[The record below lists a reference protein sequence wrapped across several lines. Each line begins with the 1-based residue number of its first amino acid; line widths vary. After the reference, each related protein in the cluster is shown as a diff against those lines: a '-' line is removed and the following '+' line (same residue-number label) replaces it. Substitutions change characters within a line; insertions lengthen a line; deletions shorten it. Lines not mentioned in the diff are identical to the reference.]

1 MTNSQ
6 FPIKRI
12 FGLILFTLAFLERI
26 LFDLGPNIE
35 LVTTSMLLSAAY
47 LGRKSSLWLTFLIM
61 LATDLIIGNSNIF
74 IFTWSGFLIPAFVT
88 SGFFQKND
96 PKRFKRIGASAL
108 AGISST
114 AFFYL
119 WTNFGVWILSSLYPK
134 TLLGLL
140 SSYINAL
147 PFLRIQAV
155 STLIFVPLG
164 FTLTEAAIFAN
175 KKWSLSDK
183 ISAIVYKLK
192 IVGQ

>member
-6 FPIKRI
+6 LSIKRI
-12 FGLILFTLAFLERI
+12 FGLILFILAFLERV

-35 LVTTSMLLSAAY
+35 LVTLSMLLSAAY
-47 LGRKSSLWLTFLIM
+47 LGRKSSFWLTFLIM
-61 LATDLIIGNSNIF
+61 LATDLILGNSNIF
-74 IFTWSGFLIPAFVT
+74 IFTWSGFLIPALIA
-88 SGFFQKND
+88 SGFFQKNN
-96 PKRFKRIGASAL
+96 PKRFKRIGIGTL

-114 AFFYL
+114 AFFFL

-147 PFLRIQAV
+147 PFLRLQAV

-164 FTLTEAAIFAN
+164 FLLTEFSLN
-175 KKWSLSDK
+175 LLKKYQARTRVQGSL
-183 ISAIVYKLK
+183 V
-192 IVGQ
+192 